1 MIKQIDKKKS
11 RLKIK
16 KRIRAKVSGTADTPR
31 LSIYKSNKHIYGQLI
46 DDVTAITLV
55 AASTKTA
62 TITSQLSDAKG
73 IEKATVVGKYLAE
86 IAKEKGIERV
96 KFDRNGFRYHGQVKA
111 FADAAREAGLKF

>member
-1 MIKQIDKKKS
+1 MIKQIDKKQS

-16 KRIRAKVSGTADTPR
+16 KRIRAKVSGTADKPR
-31 LSIYKSNKHIYGQLI
+31 LSVYKSNKHIYGQLI

-62 TITSQLSDAKG
+62 SISSQTAELKG
-73 IEKATVVGKYLAE
+73 IEKAALVGKHLAE

-96 KFDRNGFRYHGQVKA
+96 KFDRNGFRYHGQIKA

>member
-1 MIKQIDKKKS
+1 MIKQIDKKKV

-62 TITSQLSDAKG
+62 TITSQMSDAKG

>member
-16 KRIRAKVSGTADTPR
+16 KRIRSKISGTAESPR
-31 LSIYKSNKHIYGQLI
+31 LSIYKSNKHVYGQLI

-62 TITSQLSDAKG
+62 AITSQMSDLKG
-73 IEKATVVGKYLAE
+73 IERAAIVGKHLAE

-96 KFDRNGFRYHGQVKA
+96 IFDRNGFRYHGQVKA